1 MTTPGRRQ
9 MRRTPRQ
16 DRSREMVERIVDA
29 GRTVLLEH
37 GYEGAST
44 NRIAAT
50 ARISPGSLYQ
60 YFPNK
65 DAIVAE
71 VVDRWTTEL
80 HARISRVFVAALE
93 GPTWS
98 SSVRATVLELL
109 DALGENP
116 RLLRVM
122 LEQIP
127 RTAGNRLSEF
137 EERIGT
143 LFAVWLRSNRAHR
156 SGRPLD
162 TIAWMLVRT
171 VENVAIAY
179 VLEEPDID
187 REVIADELTAM
198 VTTYVQ
204 TVIQRR
210 FDGTEETPG
219 MFHPPGA
226 RVLAP
231 DITFDRGEYS

>member
-1 MTTPGRRQ
+1 
-9 MRRTPRQ
+9 
-16 DRSREMVERIVDA
+16 MVERIVDA
-29 GRTVLLEH
+29 GRAVLLEH

-44 NRIAAT
+44 NRIAAH

-80 HARISRVFVAALE
+80 HARISRVFTTALE

-98 SSVRATVLELL
+98 SSVRATMLELL

-122 LEQIP
+122 IEQLR
-127 RTAGNRLSEF
+127 RTSGSGLSEV
-137 EERIGT
+137 EQGSVT
-143 LFAVWLRSNRAHR
+143 LLGVGVRSNHAHR

-179 VLEEPDID
+179 VLEQPDID
-187 REVIADELTAM
+187 RETVADEMTAM

-204 TVIQRR
+204 TV
-210 FDGTEETPG
+210 
-219 MFHPPGA
+219 
-226 RVLAP
+226 L
-231 DITFDRGEYS
+231 

>member
-1 MTTPGRRQ
+1 
-9 MRRTPRQ
+9 
-16 DRSREMVERIVDA
+16 MVERIVDA
-29 GRTVLLEH
+29 GRAVLLEH

-44 NRIAAT
+44 NRIAAR

-71 VVDRWTTEL
+71 VADRWTTEL
-80 HARISRVFVAALE
+80 HARISRVFTTALE
-93 GPTWS
+93 GPGWS
-98 SSVRATVLELL
+98 SSVRVTVLEML

-122 LEQIP
+122 VEQLP
-127 RTAGNRLSEF
+127 RTSGSRLAEF
-137 EERIGT
+137 ERRIET

-162 TIAWMLVRT
+162 AIAWMLVRT

-179 VLEEPDID
+179 VLEHPDID
-187 REVIADELTAM
+187 REVVADELTAM

-204 TVIQRR
+204 TV
-210 FDGTEETPG
+210 
-219 MFHPPGA
+219 
-226 RVLAP
+226 L
-231 DITFDRGEYS
+231 

>member
-1 MTTPGRRQ
+1 MDD
-9 MRRTPRQ
+9 RTAC
-16 DRSREMVERIVDA
+16 S
-29 GRTVLLEH
+29 H
-37 GYEGAST
+37 F
-44 NRIAAT
+44 
-50 ARISPGSLYQ
+50 ARIRRG
-60 YFPNK
+60 
-65 DAIVAE
+65 
-71 VVDRWTTEL
+71 
-80 HARISRVFVAALE
+80 AR